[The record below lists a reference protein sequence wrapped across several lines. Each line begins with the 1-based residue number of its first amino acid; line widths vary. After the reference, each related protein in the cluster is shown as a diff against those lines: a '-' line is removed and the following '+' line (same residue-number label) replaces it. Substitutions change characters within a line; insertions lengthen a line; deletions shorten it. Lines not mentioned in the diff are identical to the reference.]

1 MNATTLAAIFYTCE
15 VFSISDPYRMAIPVP
30 MARSR
35 RNTSTVMSMPVMA
48 EGYEEISPEM
58 EIKLLTIRK

>member
-48 EGYEEISPEM
+48 EGYEEISP
-58 EIKLLTIRK
+58 